1 MVKSIF
7 ANTQVMEHPATRDVR
22 VWHAKQLEEQSAG
35 KESVKKGI
43 RWRQKFLGRKTGHI
57 FRKGQ
62 KKKQEEDND
71 LT

>member
-43 RWRQKFLGRKTGHI
+43 R
-57 FRKGQ
+57 
-62 KKKQEEDND
+62 
-71 LT
+71 